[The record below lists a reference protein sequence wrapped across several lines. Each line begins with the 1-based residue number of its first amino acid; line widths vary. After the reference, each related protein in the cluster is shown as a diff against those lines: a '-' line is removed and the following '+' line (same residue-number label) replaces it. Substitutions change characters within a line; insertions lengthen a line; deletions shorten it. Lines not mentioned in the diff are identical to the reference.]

1 MATPLDRKLATF
13 LRKERG
19 DRSYAEFS
27 RITGL
32 PASTLFRLEN
42 GEQSLTLGKLDGV
55 LKKLKRSVADVFG
68 E

>member
-1 MATPLDRKLATF
+1 MATALDRQLAKF

-19 DRSYAEFS
+19 ERSYAEFS

-55 LKKLKRSVADVFG
+55 LKKLKRSVADVFV